1 MFIAIFGLIPLPFA
15 GYWLMKEVYAFRQQ
29 MGITLMGGIM
39 AWLFIIQAV
48 MIGLLFFGANSYLH
62 NGMSR
67 VKGSHRYMKYC
78 KYMILLLICCLT
90 MRMTHYSIVISPSA
104 LKEMVCA
111 STAVLGQLGGMLAK
125 TTAVTLM
132 ITPPHL

>member
-1 MFIAIFGLIPLPFA
+1 
-15 GYWLMKEVYAFRQQ
+15 MKEVYAFRQQ

-62 NGMSR
+62 NGMAR

-78 KYMILLLICCLT
+78 KYMVLLLICCFT
-90 MRMTHYSIVISPSA
+90 MWMTPHTIVMTPA
-104 LKEMVCA
+104 ELKEM
-111 STAVLGQLGGMLAK
+111 GGAQHPVVGHFGVMAAK
-125 TTAVTLM
+125 VA
-132 ITPPHL
+132 PG